1 MGEYIDKQ
9 ELYNTEKLLDTDVIR
24 ESKTASWLIDQV
36 LHDIKESRA
45 ADVAPV
51 VRCIECE
58 YSRKPAVLTQI
69 YGEPNTRTCTHGPCN
84 RRNVSGDFFCGEG
97 KRRANNE

>member
-1 MGEYIDKQ
+1 MGEYID
-9 ELYNTEKLLDTDVIR
+9 R
-24 ESKTASWLIDQV
+24 EETVQKIVKIGNENYEGRYPNIGMVHAANI
-36 LHDIKESRA
+36 IKNMPA

>member
-1 MGEYIDKQ
+1 MGEYID
-9 ELYNTEKLLDTDVIR
+9 R
-24 ESKTASWLIDQV
+24 EETVQKIVKIGNENYEGRYPNIGMVHAANI
-36 LHDIKESRA
+36 IKNMPA

-97 KRRANNE
+97 KRRAKNE